1 MQQNKLFVGN
11 IAFSITQFALKELFS
26 SYGENEVQLVTD
38 RNTGRPRGFAFITFS
53 AQKDA
58 EAALK
63 MNGKIVGGRNLVVN
77 MAKEK
82 SNKGYHNRRKY

>member
-1 MQQNKLFVGN
+1 MRQNKLFIGN
-11 IAFSITQFALKELFS
+11 LAFSITQFALEELFS

-38 RNTGRPRGFAFITFS
+38 RTTGRPRGFAFITFS

-58 EAALK
+58 EAALE
-63 MNGKIVGGRNLVVN
+63 MNGKVVEGRNLVVN

-82 SNKGYHNRRKY
+82 SKKSHFNRRQY